1 MVDTGSVFSFLS
13 PGSKDSFSIEF
24 FAARKTP
31 DDVTVFNARVPR
43 EDSIF
48 DLSSESNS
56 INIYGLTDELKVV
69 ISNKNDFKW
78 AIKHKENVKPSCK
91 LYLQPEWSKKDSI
104 LPIII
109 DFVTKNPEWTISLQ
123 AHKYMNI
130 P

>member
-1 MVDTGSVFSFLS
+1 MKPL
-13 PGSKDSFSIEF
+13 
-24 FAARKTP
+24 
-31 DDVTVFNARVPR
+31 N
-43 EDSIF
+43 
-48 DLSSESNS
+48 
-56 INIYGLTDELKVV
+56 NIYSLTDELKVI